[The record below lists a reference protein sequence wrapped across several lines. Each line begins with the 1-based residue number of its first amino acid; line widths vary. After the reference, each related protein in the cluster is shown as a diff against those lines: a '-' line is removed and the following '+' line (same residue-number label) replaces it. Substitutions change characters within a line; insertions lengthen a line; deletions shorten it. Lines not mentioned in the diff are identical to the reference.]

1 MLYQNHTTM
10 NKLLLPYQKNGFTL
24 KNHMV
29 MAPMTRSRAIDNI
42 PNDLMAEYYGQRN
55 EAGLIITEGTAPL
68 AAGLGYPR
76 IPGIFTTEQI
86 NGWKKVT
93 RAVHKA
99 GSGNAGS
106 RKADSR
112 IFVQLMHTGRIGHID
127 NLPNGARLVG
137 PSAIKASGQIA
148 TDTKGMQDH
157 SEPVALTAEEIETLI
172 DGYVIAANNAIT
184 AGFDGVEIH
193 AANGYLPEQFLNPN
207 VNDREDQYGG
217 SLVNRSRFVVTIAE
231 KIAAAIGKEK
241 TGIRISPFSTLGDL
255 QPYAEEE
262 VHATYAYLAAEM
274 NRIGITYMHISTN
287 ANSLAKGVLAVIR
300 SGFSGTFIYS
310 NGLTPATAGDVL
322 ENGTA
327 DLVAFGRS
335 FLANPDLVTRI
346 ALDASLNTPDFQ
358 TLYTPGEKGYT
369 DYPVL
374 QAV

>member
-1 MLYQNHTTM
+1 M

-68 AAGLGYPR
+68 AAGLGYSR
-76 IPGIFTTEQI
+76 IPGVFTTEQI

-99 GSGNAGS
+99 GSHIAGS
-106 RKADSR
+106 HNADSR
-112 IFVQLMHTGRIGHID
+112 IFLQLMHTGRIGHID
-127 NLPNGARLVG
+127 NLPSGARLVG
-137 PSAIKASGQIA
+137 PSAIKAAGQIA
-148 TDTKGMQDH
+148 TDTKGMQNH
-157 SEPVALTAEEIETLI
+157 SEPSALTTEEITTVI
-172 DGYVIAANNAIT
+172 DGYATAAKNAIA

-217 SLVNRSRFVVTIAE
+217 SLINRSRFVVTIAE
-231 KIAAAIGKEK
+231 KIVAAIGKEK
-241 TGIRISPFSTLGDL
+241 VGIRLSPFSTLGDL

-262 VHATYAYLAAEM
+262 VQATYAYLAAEM
-274 NRIGITYMHISTN
+274 NRIGIAYIHISTN
-287 ANSLAKGVLAVIR
+287 AASLAKGVVAAIR

-310 NGLTPATAGDVL
+310 NGLTPATAGNVL
-322 ENGTA
+322 ENGMA

-335 FLANPDLVTRI
+335 FLANPI
-346 ALDASLNTPDFQ
+346 S
-358 TLYTPGEKGYT
+358 
-369 DYPVL
+369 
-374 QAV
+374 

>member
-1 MLYQNHTTM
+1 M
-10 NKLLLPYQKNGFTL
+10 NKLLRPYQKNGFTL

-55 EAGLIITEGTAPL
+55 GAGLIITEGTAPVPE
-68 AAGLGYPR
+68 ALGYPR
-76 IPGIFTTEQI
+76 IPGIFSTEQI
-86 NGWKKVT
+86 EAWKMTT
-93 RAVHKA
+93 RAVHN
-99 GSGNAGS
+99 G
-106 RKADSR
+106 DSR
-112 IFVQLMHTGRIGHID
+112 IFLQLMHTGRIGHID

-137 PSAIKASGQIA
+137 PSTIKAAGQIF
-148 TDTKGMQDH
+148 TDTQGMQNH
-157 SEPVALTAEEIETLI
+157 SAPMALTAEDITAVIE
-172 DGYVIAANNAIT
+172 GYAVAARNAIE

-241 TGIRISPFSTLGDL
+241 VGIRISPFSTLGDL
-255 QPYAEEE
+255 QPYTEDE

-287 ANSLAKGVLAVIR
+287 AASLSKGVLAAIR
-300 SGFSGTFIYS
+300 SGFSGTFIFS
-310 NGLTPATAGDVL
+310 NGLTPAMANDVL

-346 ALDASLNTPDFQ
+346 TQNASLNQPDFQ

-374 QAV
+374 

>member
-1 MLYQNHTTM
+1 M

-55 EAGLIITEGTAPL
+55 GAGLIITEGTAPM
-68 AAGLGYPR
+68 AEGLGYPR
-76 IPGIFTTEQI
+76 IPGIFSKEQI

-93 RAVHKA
+93 GAVH
-99 GSGNAGS
+99 SSGS
-106 RKADSR
+106 R
-112 IFVQLMHTGRIGHID
+112 FFLQLMHTGRIGHID
-127 NLPNGARLVG
+127 NLPNGAKLVG
-137 PSAIKASGQIA
+137 PSSIKAAGQIG
-148 TDTKGMQDH
+148 TDTLGMQDH
-157 SEPVALTAEEIETLI
+157 SVPVALTTEDITTVIE
-172 DGYVIAANNAIT
+172 GYAVAARNAIE

-207 VNDREDQYGG
+207 VNNRNDQYGG
-217 SLVNRSRFVVTIAE
+217 SLINRSRFVVTIAE

-241 TGIRISPFSTLGDL
+241 VGIRISPFSTLGDL

-262 VHATYAYLAAEM
+262 VFATYAYLAAEM
-274 NRIGITYMHISTN
+274 NRIGLTYIHISTN
-287 ANSLAKGVLAVIR
+287 ATSLSKGILTVIR
-300 SGFSGTFIYS
+300 SGFSGTLIFC
-310 NGLTPATAGDVL
+310 NGLTPATANVIL

-335 FLANPDLVTRI
+335 FLANPDLVARV
-346 ALDASLNTPDFQ
+346 AADAPLNQPYFQ

-369 DYPVL
+369 DYPAL
-374 QAV
+374 